1 MSRKG
6 FTLVELMIAVV
17 IIGILVA
24 IAVPNYI
31 GLEDR
36 AKEAGVKVNMHVL
49 RLALED
55 FAAQTIGAYPD
66 HGASTTPAGET
77 VEELCPSSV
86 YPTNPFTG
94 DPTAV
99 TWDADPASSGV
110 VGVNPASA
118 RGYVIKGFGRSAML
132 LLELRSGRGSG
143 AGWEDPDPEELG

>member
-6 FTLVELMIAVV
+6 FTLVELLIAVA

-55 FAAQTIGAYPD
+55 FAAQTIGAELQN
-66 HGASTTPAGET
+66 ALIGEKT
-77 VEELCPSSV
+77 IEQAVA
-86 YPTNPFTG
+86 
-94 DPTAV
+94 DMDAAITAEIQ
-99 TWDADPASSGV
+99 S
-110 VGVNPASA
+110 
-118 RGYVIKGFGRSAML
+118 KK
-132 LLELRSGRGSG
+132 
-143 AGWEDPDPEELG
+143 